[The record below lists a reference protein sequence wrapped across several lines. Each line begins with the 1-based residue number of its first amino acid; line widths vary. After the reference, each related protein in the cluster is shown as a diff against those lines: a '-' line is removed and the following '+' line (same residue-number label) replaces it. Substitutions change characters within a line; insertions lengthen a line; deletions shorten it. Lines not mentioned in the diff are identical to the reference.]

1 MFLHEQVNRLA
12 RWFANGI
19 GNTSALCGA
28 SASGLNSGSLGMLA
42 LNSTGVHAADGHT
55 TGKSGVATA
64 PSKPKSGRRG
74 NKPTSSQRRKQTRT
88 ALIETME
95 PRCMMAGDLLQVGA
109 VYIEDDIGSDESP
122 DLFYVSFQG
131 GASGTQLNRLTING
145 DRGEPG
151 LSQGDIIFDTLPTGL
166 GADKAFEFQIVQL
179 KTQNPNATVKA
190 TVTDG
195 TSLLVLDFTNFTSG
209 DLLIFSIDV
218 DEIVFWDSAETNT
231 VTINE
236 GIDPIT
242 SGVEFQ
248 TTKLHAEFSAPHYE
262 NVSGQGT
269 FRDRYDEWLVQ
280 SGLQLPEDNHKGM
293 RARTAGGG
301 FSLQQVPKPI
311 SLAGTVFVDA
321 NEDLILQSSE
331 QRLAG
336 VKLDLYRLENGKYVA
351 TGHSTT
357 TDSQGR
363 YKFGTDLGLMPG
375 TYQVREH
382 QPAGYYS
389 VGSSPGKL
397 NDGTTAGRIEVGN
410 PDVLTQV
417 EIKLGDQHASDLNF
431 AENLPASI
439 SGHTCVVLSGFDCF
453 SSSSEKA
460 PLSGVLIELR
470 DASGNIVSTQTT
482 GADGKYSFTNLRAGV
497 YSITETTP
505 SHLLEGDAKVGSAG
519 GNKVN
524 GSLITQ
530 IVIGGGT
537 AASDYDFCELTPSD
551 LSGSVFY
558 DQNNN
563 GRRDSG
569 ERLLGNVLVTL
580 WDDAGNKIAE
590 MQTNSQGY
598 YHFSGLRP
606 GTYRVT
612 EQTPSEYIPGR
623 AAVGTIAGK
632 TVGRNDASGD
642 VISQIVLPA
651 GSKGINYDF
660 GEILPGS
667 IAGRVIADTN
677 GNCIIDATG
686 DRPLAGVTIEL
697 LSPTG
702 AVLQTTIT
710 DASGNYKFAD
720 LLPGQYT
727 IREVQ
732 PAGFFQGD
740 QHAGSGGGDASVA
753 DLIKSIYV
761 TPGSALIDYDFC
773 EIPPGSIEGNV
784 FVDNNQNCTF
794 ESGEAPIANVTIT
807 LLDSSGG
814 IVATT
819 QTDATGRYRFIGL
832 EPGKYT
838 VRETQPAGYLQ
849 GGQRAGS
856 GGGDTSL
863 PDVISAISL
872 GAGTALVDYNF
883 CEILPASIAGT
894 VFADLNDNCEF
905 DTDEPPLA
913 GVTITLLDEAGSV
926 VATTQT
932 DAAGKYS
939 FGNLRPGKYTIRE
952 TQPLGYYQGT
962 QKAGSGGGD
971 ASVQDVI
978 SDIALNPGAQLVDY
992 DFCEK
997 LPGSIAGIVFA
1008 DLDYDAL
1015 LDDNEYTLAGVRVEL
1030 LDSSGTVLASTLTDS
1045 HGKYSFGNLRPAEYT
1060 VRETQPVGYF
1070 QGGQVAPK
1078 TGGDAGQDDLISK
1091 IRVGSGKDIVEANF
1105 YEVPPAEISGYVFQD
1120 GSVIISATGELPED
1134 LRAIRDGQRANSDH
1148 PIANVVLELRALTGL
1163 PIDTS
1168 RALPGTYSGQNI
1180 EVRTDANGHFVFS
1193 GLRPGTYHV
1202 YQQQPDGYID
1212 GLDTP
1217 GTTTGFAVNPGD
1229 TVPESIMGLL
1239 QLSNPL
1245 ANPGTDAILAISVQ
1259 AGERSQENNFSEVR
1273 VKHEVPVPPIPVTPP
1288 LVEKVYETPPLYEPQ
1303 APIFASPPMWQPLP
1317 LLIGYGHPQSPTW
1330 HLSVINGG
1338 NPRGVHNGQRVEEAQ
1353 VAEQAD
1359 RLNVYAWSVRG
1370 LKESSWHIVST
1381 NPRIH
1386 PSQQQMVFDL
1396 PGAEVL
1402 TGDFNGDG
1410 YDQLALFL
1418 DGEWFVDINGNGRW
1432 DEEDI
1437 WIRLG
1442 KKGDQPVV
1450 GDWDGDGKDDIG
1462 VFGRKWPGDD
1472 RAVAL
1477 GAGLP
1482 DPENR
1487 QRVIAKNVP
1496 PTPEGAPDEP
1506 RLLKHGQHG
1515 QPRTDLIDHV
1525 FRFGGER
1532 DIAISGDFNGAGI
1545 SSIGTFNNGRW
1556 QLDVDGDGK
1565 FTEGVDEERWFGEP
1579 GDLPLVGDFD
1589 GDGVDDLAI
1598 LRGDKVIVDSNGNG
1612 RIDATDQVFQMSSSE
1627 GIVIVGDFDGDG
1639 RDEPALLQSSEQRR
1653 WLEAKREAF
1662 SES

>member
-1 MFLHEQVNRLA
+1 MFFQEQVNRLA
-12 RWFANGI
+12 RWFSNGF
-19 GNTSALCGA
+19 GSSPALCGA
-28 SASGLNSGSLGMLA
+28 PVGGLGTGSLRMSA
-42 LNSTGVHAADGHT
+42 LNSNSRQTAGSSAA
-55 TGKSGVATA
+55 VAA
-64 PSKPKSGRRG
+64 PSARKSSRRNG
-74 NKPTSSQRRKQTRT
+74 KDSTSLRRKRTRT

-95 PRCMMAGDLLQVGA
+95 PRCLMAGDVIQIGA
-109 VYIEDDIGSDESP
+109 VYVEDDIGSDESP
-122 DLFYVSFQG
+122 DLFYISFTG
-131 GASGTQLNRLTING
+131 GAAGTQLTRLTIDG
-145 DRGEPG
+145 DRGAPG

-166 GADKAFEFQIVQL
+166 GADKAFQFQIVQM
-179 KTQNPNATVKA
+179 KSKNPNATVKA
-190 TVTDG
+190 TVKDG
-195 TSLLVLDFTNFTSG
+195 TSLLVLDFSNFTSG
-209 DLLIFSIDV
+209 DVLIFSIDV
-218 DEIVFWDSAETNT
+218 DEIVYWDPGEKD
-231 VTINE
+231 VTIINE

-248 TTKLHAEFSAPHYE
+248 TTKLHAEFAAPHYE
-262 NVSGQGT
+262 IVTGQGT
-269 FRDRYDEWLVQ
+269 FRDRYDQWLVQ
-280 SGLQLPEDNHKGM
+280 SGLELPEDDHKGM

-321 NEDLILQSSE
+321 NEDLTIQANE
-331 QRLAG
+331 RRLAG
-336 VKLDLYRLENGKYVA
+336 VKLDLYRLENGQYVA

-363 YKFGTDLGLMPG
+363 YAFGTELGLMPG

-389 VGSSPGKL
+389 VGASPGKL
-397 NDGTTAGRIEVGN
+397 NNGTTAGRIQVGN

-417 EIKLGDQHASDLNF
+417 EILLGDQHATNLNF

-439 SGHTCVVLSGFDCF
+439 SGHTCVVISGFDCF
-453 SSSSEKA
+453 SSSSEKQA
-460 PLSGVLIELR
+460 LAGVVVELR
-470 DASGNIVSTQTT
+470 DANGKLVATQTT

-497 YSITETTP
+497 YSLTEITP
-505 SHLLEGDAKVGSAG
+505 AHLLEGDAKVGTSG
-519 GNKVN
+519 GKKVN
-524 GSLITQ
+524 GSLITE
-530 IVIGGGT
+530 IIIGGGM
-537 AASDYDFCELTPSD
+537 AAVDYDFCEITPSE
-551 LSGSVFY
+551 LGGHVFY

-563 GRRDSG
+563 GRRDNG

-580 WDDAGNKIAE
+580 WDDAGNKVAE
-590 MQTNSQGY
+590 TRTNAQGY
-598 YHFSGLRP
+598 YQFNGLRP

-612 EQTPSEYIPGR
+612 ERTPSEYLPGR
-623 AAVGTIAGK
+623 AAVGTINGK

-642 VISQIVLPA
+642 VLSHIVLPA
-651 GSKGINYDF
+651 GSQAINYDF

-667 IAGRVIADTN
+667 IAGYVIADTN

-697 LSPTG
+697 LSPAG
-702 AVLQTTIT
+702 VVLRTTVT
-710 DASGNYKFAD
+710 DASGKYQFAD
-720 LLPGQYT
+720 LLPGEYM

-732 PAGFFQGD
+732 PVGYFQGD

-753 DLIKSIYV
+753 DLIKAIYV
-761 TPGSALIDYDFC
+761 TPGSTLIDYNFC
-773 EIPPGSIEGNV
+773 EIPPGSIEGVV
-784 FVDNNQNCTF
+784 FVDNNQNCTY
-794 ESGEAPIANVTIT
+794 EPGEAPIANVTVT
-807 LLDSSGG
+807 LLDETGRV
-814 IVATT
+814 VAST
-819 QTDATGRYRFIGL
+819 QTDAGGRYRFIGL

-856 GGGDTSL
+856 GGGDTSV
-863 PDVISAISL
+863 PDVISAINL
-872 GAGTALVDYNF
+872 GAGVALVDYNF
-883 CEILPASIAGT
+883 CEITPGSIAGT
-894 VFADLNDNCEF
+894 VFADMNDNCEF
-905 DTDEPPLA
+905 DAGEPMLA
-913 GVTITLLDEAGSV
+913 GVIITLLDETGAV
-926 VATTQT
+926 LATTQT

-939 FGNLRPGKYTIRE
+939 FANLRPGKYTIRE
-952 TQPLGYYQGT
+952 TQPEGCFQGT
-962 QKAGSGGGD
+962 QKAGSGGGN

-978 SDIALNPGAQLVDY
+978 SEIALNAGAQLVDY

-1015 LDDNEYTLAGVRVEL
+1015 LDSNEYTLPGVRIDL
-1030 LDSSGTVLASTLTDS
+1030 LDSQGNVLASTLTDS
-1045 HGKYSFGNLRPAEYT
+1045 NGTYRFTNLRPGEYT

-1070 QGGQVAPK
+1070 QGGQVAPA
-1078 TGGDAGQDDLISK
+1078 TGGNASQDDLISQ
-1091 IRVGSGKDIVEANF
+1091 IRVGSGQSIVQANF

-1120 GSVIISATGELPED
+1120 GSVIITATGELPED
-1134 LRAIRDGQRANSDH
+1134 LRSIRDGQRGKNST

-1163 PIDTS
+1163 PIDSS
-1168 RALPGTYSGQNI
+1168 RALSGTYAGQYI
-1180 EVRTDANGHFVFS
+1180 TVRTDANGYFSFS

-1229 TVPESIMGLL
+1229 VVPDAIMGLL
-1239 QLSNPL
+1239 QMSNPL
-1245 ANPGTDAILAISVQ
+1245 ANPGNDAILAISVQ
-1259 AGERSQENNFSEVR
+1259 AGEHSHENNFSEVR
-1273 VKHEVPVPPIPVTPP
+1273 VKHETPVPPIPVNPP
-1288 LVEKVYETPPLYEPQ
+1288 LMEKVYEVPPVYQPPM
-1303 APIFASPPMWQPLP
+1303 PIFGSYIAWQPLP
-1317 LLIGYGHPQSPTW
+1317 LLVGYGHQQLPTW
-1330 HLSVINGG
+1330 HLSVINAGH
-1338 NPRGVHNGQRVEEAQ
+1338 PRGIHNGQRVEEAQ

-1359 RLNVYAWSVRG
+1359 LLNVYAWSVRG
-1370 LKESSWHIVST
+1370 LKESTWHVVST

-1386 PSQQQMVFDL
+1386 PTQQQMVFEL

-1402 TGDFNGDG
+1402 TGDFDGDG

-1418 DGEWFVDINGNGRW
+1418 DGEWFIDINGNGRW
-1432 DEEDI
+1432 DEDDI

-1482 DPENR
+1482 DPENL

-1496 PTPEGAPDEP
+1496 PTPDRAPDEP
-1506 RLLKHGQHG
+1506 RLLKRGQRG
-1515 QPRTDLIDHV
+1515 DPRADLIDHV
-1525 FRFGGER
+1525 FRFGGDK
-1532 DIAISGDFNGAGI
+1532 DIAISGDFNGDGI

-1565 FTEGVDEERWFGEP
+1565 FTEETDEERWFGEP

-1589 GDGVDDLAI
+1589 GDGISDLAI

-1612 RIDATDQVFQMSSSE
+1612 RIDATDQVFQLSSAE
-1627 GIVIVGDFDGDG
+1627 GVVIVGDFDGDG

-1653 WLEAKREAF
+1653 WLEAKREVS